1 MRDHVDRNRALW
13 ERATLAVMLPGVAG
27 AVNACGFFAVG
38 TYTSHVTGNVAR
50 VGDELASGHAWL
62 AARSFAFV
70 LSFVAG
76 AMASTLLILYGKRS
90 GGSPYWRPLLLECLA
105 LLVFAAQN
113 GGTAQR
119 AQVDSLAL
127 TSLICAA
134 MGLQNAMVTKIS
146 GARVRTTH
154 MTGIATDIAIESAR
168 ALDALYRRRKG
179 VETAVTAD
187 LRQLRLHAAILASFL
202 SGAVVGPMLYLRVG
216 HIALLLP
223 CAVLLALAAF
233 DGWLGLT
240 ARTFAASPG

>member
-1 MRDHVDRNRALW
+1 
-13 ERATLAVMLPGVAG
+13 MLPGVAG

-50 VGDELASGHAWL
+50 VGDELASGHGWL
-62 AARSFAFV
+62 AARSLVFV

-105 LLVFAAQN
+105 LLVFAGAN
-113 GGTAQR
+113 VGTAHR
-119 AQVDSLAL
+119 AQVGSLTL

-154 MTGIATDIAIESAR
+154 MTGITTDIAIESAR
-168 ALDALYRRRKG
+168 ALDALWRRRKG
-179 VETAVTAD
+179 FEVAATAD

-202 SGAVVGPMLYLRVG
+202 TGAVVGPALYLSVG

-223 CAVLLALAAF
+223 CAMLLALAGF

-240 ARTFAASPG
+240 GSTFATSPG